1 MLFARLDFQVPLE
14 DLKQDVIRLQNAEWV
29 PHVNQKDYQGSWD
42 VLPLRCLAE
51 HESAHPIMQGFAI
64 QTGDDW
70 INLSVLEQL
79 PAIRQALNFLQC
91 PVKSMRLMRLHAG
104 AEIKPHRDH
113 GLSAEYGEA
122 RLHIP
127 IESNELLEFRI
138 NNELVPMREG
148 ELWYL
153 NVDQTHQVVN
163 RGNRN
168 RINLVID
175 CVANDWL
182 KQKIQESSLCVRDHN
197 DNQCLSAI

>member
-1 MLFARLDFQVPLE
+1 MLFACLDFQVPLE
-14 DLKQDVIRLQNAEWV
+14 ALKKDVFRLHNAEWL

-51 HESAHPIMQGFAI
+51 HKSAHPIMQGFAV

-70 INLSVLEQL
+70 VNLPVLEQL
-79 PAIRQALNFLQC
+79 SAILQVLSSLQC
-91 PVKSMRLMRLHAG
+91 SIKSTRLMRLHAG
-104 AEIKPHRDH
+104 AQIKPHRDL
-113 GLSAEYGEA
+113 GLSIEYGEA

-127 IESNELLEFRI
+127 ILSNELLEFRV
-138 NNELVPMREG
+138 NNQLVPMREG

-153 NVDQTHQVVN
+153 NVDQTHQVLN
-163 RGNRN
+163 RGDHE

-182 KQKIQESSLCVRDHN
+182 KKKIQESSLCVRDNN
-197 DNQCLSAI
+197 DNQCLSVI

>member
-14 DLKQDVIRLQNAEWV
+14 DLKKDVDSLQDAEWI

-51 HESAHPIMQGFAI
+51 HENSHPIMQGFAI
-64 QTGDDW
+64 QTGDEW
-70 INLSVLEQL
+70 VNLPLLKKLPSIHRVL
-79 PAIRQALNFLQC
+79 NYLQC
-91 PVKSMRLMRLHAG
+91 PVKSMRLMRLHAA
-104 AEIKPHRDH
+104 AEIKPHRDL
-113 GLSAEYGEA
+113 GLSAKYGEA

-138 NNELVPMREG
+138 NDELVPMQEG

-153 NVDQTHQVVN
+153 NVDQTHQVLN
-163 RGNRN
+163 KGSRE

-182 KQKIQESSLCVRDHN
+182 KQKIQESSLCGRDHH
-197 DNQCLSAI
+197 DNQYLSAI